1 MSNHQLITFGQADE
15 LTHAV
20 ATAWLDEIELA
31 HRMGAAH
38 NVALSGGRIAQ
49 QFFTATVAEARRR
62 GVAFDGVHF
71 FWADERCVPPDDV
84 ESNYRLAA
92 ELLLEPL
99 QIAPGQIHRIR
110 GEDAPENAAAE
121 AETGLRMILRKNEEG
136 RPVLD
141 LVLLGMGEDGHIA
154 SLFPP
159 APANIMDTDVSF
171 LVVRNSPKPPP
182 TRISLSYQAIID
194 ANQRW
199 VLVSG
204 ATKGVGLRESLT
216 RTGKTPLGRL
226 IAACPVKI
234 FSDLP
239 QF

>member
-1 MSNHQLITFGQADE
+1 MSNHQLLTFGQADE
-15 LTHAV
+15 LAHAV
-20 ATAWLDEIELA
+20 ANAWLDEIELA
-31 HRMGAAH
+31 HRMGTGH

-49 QFFTATVAEARRR
+49 KFFDATVAEARRR
-62 GVAFDGVHF
+62 GVTFGGVHF
-71 FWADERCVPPDDV
+71 FWADERCVPPDDP

-92 ELLLEPL
+92 ELLFGPL
-99 QIAPGQIHRIR
+99 QMAPGQIHRIR
-110 GEDAPENAAAE
+110 GEDAPETAAAAAE
-121 AETGLRMILRKNEEG
+121 ADLRKVLCKNREG

-141 LVLLGMGEDGHIA
+141 LVLLSMGEDGHVA

-159 APANIMDTDVSF
+159 PPAKKIDSHVSF
-171 LVVRNSPKPPP
+171 LVVRDSPKPPP
-182 TRISLSYQAIID
+182 TRISLSYQAIMD
-194 ANQRW
+194 ANRRW

-204 ATKGVGLRESLT
+204 AAKAGALRESLT

-234 FSDLP
+234 FTNLP